1 MSLRVYVCACVHV
14 DLYVCMYLCEDM
26 WEVCIYTIL
35 LSNQTKRGGL
45 FRNQIKENLQFVIFR
60 GMMKDCEFTK
70 TSIVKRA

>member
-14 DLYVCMYLCEDM
+14 DVYVCMYLCEDT

-45 FRNQIKENLQFVIFR
+45 FRNQIKVNLQICYLE
-60 GMMKDCEFTK
+60 GYDEGP
-70 TSIVKRA
+70 